1 MGVFLFSFSSP
12 LVLLFKR
19 KKKSNKKSH
28 TESPPPLP
36 SRHLLGVVLQT
47 GPETFWLIRYLV
59 FRVWLVKLSHEFFC
73 GKEGIAVEV
82 QVWTDRFILGEGR
95 LRGWAV
101 FRGKNL
107 VSQQD
112 PPEGWII
119 LGVLPL

>member
-1 MGVFLFSFSSP
+1 MGVFLFSLSP
-12 LVLLFKR
+12 PLFYSLKG
-19 KKKSNKKSH
+19 KKSNKKSH
-28 TESPPPLP
+28 RIPPLP

-82 QVWTDRFILGEGR
+82 QVWPDRFILGEGW
-95 LRGWAV
+95 LRGWAA
-101 FRGKNL
+101 FRGKSL

-119 LGVLPL
+119 VGVLPL

>member
-1 MGVFLFSFSSP
+1 MGVFLFSVSLSLSP
-12 LVLLFKR
+12 LFYSLKG
-19 KKKSNKKSH
+19 KKKQQKKSH
-28 TESPPPLP
+28 RIPPLP

-82 QVWTDRFILGEGR
+82 QVWTRRFILGEGW
-95 LRGWAV
+95 LRGWAA

-112 PPEGWII
+112 PP
-119 LGVLPL
+119 